1 MAETRIDGT
10 CEPRFARVREAFA
23 ANFAKGEVGAALA
36 VYVDGRPVVDVFGG
50 HADPARSRPW
60 TRDTIVNVYSTTKG
74 MTAICA
80 NRLAEQGQLDLDAPV
95 ARYWPEFAQAG
106 KERIPVRWLL
116 SHQAGLPALSKTV
129 TREGRYDWRYMT
141 EALAEQKPWWEPGTR
156 HGYHALTYGYLVGEV
171 VRRVDGRSLGVY
183 FRDEVARPLGLDFWI
198 GLPDSEHAR
207 CADMIPAPPTPP
219 GAPNPFAAAAADP
232 ESLVGRVFGN
242 PVLEPGSVNTPEWR
256 RAEIPAANGHGTA
269 RALARVY
276 GALAVGGALDGAQVL
291 SRAQIERAS
300 TEQASGDDEVLAPI
314 PTRFGLGFMITQPL
328 IPFGPNPRSFGHPG
342 AGGSIAFADP
352 DARLG
357 FAYVMNQMQMGL
369 AGDARGFA
377 LIREVYEALA

>member
-1 MAETRIDGT
+1 MTESRVEGT

-23 ANFAKGEVGAALA
+23 GSFANGEVGASVS
-36 VYVDGRPVVDVFGG
+36 VYVDGRPLVDLWGG
-50 HADPARSRPW
+50 HSDRERSRPW
-60 TRDTIVNVYSTTKG
+60 TRDTIANVYSTTKG

-80 NRLAEQGQLDLDAPV
+80 NRLVEQGKLDLDAPV

-129 TREGRYDWRYMT
+129 TREGRFDWGYMT
-141 EALAEQKPWWEPGTR
+141 DALAAQKPWWEPGTK
-156 HGYHALTYGYLVGEV
+156 HGYHALTFGYLVGEV
-171 VRRVDGRSLGVY
+171 VRRVDGRSLGAY
-183 FRDEVARPLGLDFWI
+183 FKDEVARPLGLDFWI

-207 CADMIPAPPTPP
+207 AADMIPAPP
-219 GAPNPFAAAAADP
+219 GAPNLFANAAANP

-242 PVLEPGSVNTPEWR
+242 PLLEPGSVNTREWR

-269 RALARVY
+269 RSLARVY
-276 GALAVGGALDGAQVL
+276 GALAVGGTLDGVQVL
-291 SRAQIERAS
+291 SREQIERAS
-300 TEQASGDDEVLAPI
+300 SEQVFGDDEVLAPI
-314 PTRFGLGFMITQPL
+314 PTRFGLGFMLTQPM

-357 FAYVMNQMQMGL
+357 FGYVMNQMQMGL
-369 AGDARGFA
+369 GGDARGFA
-377 LIREVYEALA
+377 LIREVYEALR